1 MLNLIRNE
9 WMKLWHKK
17 ATWIMAGLIVLIL
30 IGVSGITKW
39 ADSNMQQPG
48 NQPSWEQSLAESK
61 AIYTT
66 QLADPNIDEDTKKQM
81 EEEIAII
88 DYRLDENQA
97 PATGDS
103 RAQHILD
110 SHVLLS
116 MAILFAVIAAGSI
129 VSAEFSQGTI
139 KMLLSRPVKRWKILT
154 SKYITSLLYALA
166 LTILALLATIL
177 AGYMFYDSGSMTIL
191 DYQNGSVVEVS
202 YWGRVFALYSLQFV
216 GIVIYTTFAFMIG
229 SVFRSSSLAIG
240 LSIFLLFVGP
250 NIVFFLSRYEIAKY
264 IIFAHT
270 DLTMFITGQMFIP
283 GITWPFSV
291 AIISVYML
299 IFLVISY
306 LSFIKRDV
314 KA

>member
-1 MLNLIRNE
+1 
-9 WMKLWHKK
+9 
-17 ATWIMAGLIVLIL
+17 MAGLLVLIL
-30 IGVSGITKW
+30 IGISGITKW

-48 NQPSWEQSLAESK
+48 EQPSWEESLAESK
-61 AIYTT
+61 AFITARLSEPNLDETT
-66 QLADPNIDEDTKKQM
+66 KNQLN
-81 EEEIAII
+81 EELAII
-88 DYRLDENQA
+88 EYRLDENQA
-97 PATGDS
+97 PPEVGS

-116 MAILFAVIAAGSI
+116 LAVLFAVIAAGSI

-154 SKYITSLLYALA
+154 SKYIASLLYALT
-166 LTILALLATIL
+166 LTILAFLATIL
-177 AGYMFYDSGSMTIL
+177 AGYMFFDSGNITL
-191 DYQNGSVVEVS
+191 LGYENGSVVEVS
-202 YWGRVFALYSLQFV
+202 YWGRVIALYSLQFI
-216 GIVIYTTFAFMIG
+216 GIIIYTTFAFMIG

-250 NIVFFLSRYEIAKY
+250 NIVFFLSQYEIAKY

-270 DLTMFITGQMFIP
+270 DLTGFITGQMFIP
-283 GITWPFSV
+283 GITWIFSV
-291 AIISVYML
+291 TVLTVYMV

-314 KA
+314 TA

>member
-1 MLNLIRNE
+1 
-9 WMKLWHKK
+9 MKLWHKK
-17 ATWIMAGLIVLIL
+17 ATWIMAGLLVIIL

-39 ADSNMQQPG
+39 ADSNIQQPG
-48 NQPSWEQSLAESK
+48 NQPSWEQSSEESK
-61 AIYTT
+61 AIFTT
-66 QLADPNIDEDTKKQM
+66 QLADPNIDDARKKQL

-88 DYRLDENQA
+88 EYRLDNNEA
-97 PATGDS
+97 PSESGS
-103 RAQHILD
+103 RAQHIMD

-116 MAILFAVIAAGSI
+116 MVILFAVIAAGSI

-154 SKYITSLLYALA
+154 SKYITTLLYALT
-166 LTILALLATIL
+166 LTILAFLATVL
-177 AGYMFYDSGSMTIL
+177 AGYIFYDSGSITLL

-202 YWGRVFALYSLQFV
+202 YWGRVLALYSLQFV

-250 NIVFFLSRYEIAKY
+250 NIVFFLSKYEIAKY

-270 DLTMFITGQMFIP
+270 DLTGFITGQLFIP
-283 GITWPFSV
+283 GLTWAFSIAV
-291 AIISVYML
+291 LSVYML

-306 LSFIKRDV
+306 LSFMKRDV
-314 KA
+314 TA

>member
-1 MLNLIRNE
+1 
-9 WMKLWHKK
+9 
-17 ATWIMAGLIVLIL
+17 MAGILILIL

-48 NQPSWEQSLAESK
+48 NQPSWEASLEESK
-61 AIYTT
+61 AIFTT
-66 QLADPNIDEDTKKQM
+66 QIADPNIDDATKKQL

-88 DYRLDENQA
+88 DYRLDKNQA
-97 PATGDS
+97 PSESDS
-103 RAQHILD
+103 REQHVYD

-116 MAILFAVIAAGSI
+116 MAILFNVIAAGSI

-154 SKYITSLLYALA
+154 SKYITSLLYALT
-166 LTILALLATIL
+166 LTVLAFLATIL
-177 AGYMFYDSGSMTIL
+177 AGYMFFDSGSMTIL

-202 YWGRVFALYSLQFV
+202 YWGRVIALYSLQFV

-250 NIVFFLSRYEIAKY
+250 NIVFFLSKYEIAKY

-270 DLTMFITGQMFIP
+270 DLTGFITGQMFIP
-283 GITWPFSV
+283 GITWAFSIAV
-291 AIISVYML
+291 LSVYMI

-314 KA
+314 TA